1 MIEIHINTSE
11 VHRAIQAGEKLD
23 LSIPMEASCAVL
35 IEHLGSYSRVA
46 GQPQRRQMTWKSARQ
61 RRGFFA
67 ALNRGEIR
75 VPYRRTGHLGRS
87 WSFRVQRDREE
98 TIGEIG
104 NNVSDPRTGK
114 RYGPYV
120 MSHESQARIHRGI
133 WDTDK
138 SVVDQESQRIF
149 GIFDRYIQ
157 GTIYRGR

>member
-1 MIEIHINTSE
+1 MIDMHIDTSE
-11 VHRAIQAGEKLD
+11 ITKAIQAGVNLD
-23 LSIPMEASCAVL
+23 LAIPMEAGCSVL

-46 GQPQRRQMTWKSARQ
+46 GQPQRRRMTWKSAQQ

-87 WSFRVQRDREE
+87 WSFRVQRSRQE

-104 NNVSDPRTGK
+104 NNASDRRTGK

-120 MSHESQARIHRGI
+120 MSHESQARIHQGV

-138 SVVDQESQRIF
+138 SIVDQESSRIV
-149 GIFDRYIQ
+149 GIFERYIE
-157 GTIYRGR
+157 GAIHGD